1 MRTGSTDL
9 QQAEALRRAVTALA
23 SRSRSE
29 RAGVL
34 TLNQVAV
41 LGRLA
46 VEGPI
51 TPKELAAQ
59 LRMLPQTLTRP
70 LAALERAGLA
80 TRMPD
85 PADGRGAL
93 LDITAPGR
101 RALRAEMAP
110 RTRWVSKAM
119 AAVCNEEELRTLSAA
134 AELMTRMAQWGA
146 GVAPVEA

>member
-1 MRTGSTDL
+1 MRTSGTDL
-9 QQAEALRRAVTALA
+9 QQAEVLRRAVSVLD

-29 RAGVL
+29 RAGAL
-34 TLNQVAV
+34 TLNQVAI

-46 VEGPI
+46 IVGPI
-51 TPKELAAQ
+51 TPKELAGQ

-70 LAALERAGLA
+70 LAALERAEFA

-93 LDITAPGR
+93 LVITTSGR

-110 RTRWVSKAM
+110 RTRWVAQAM
-119 AAVCNEEELRTLSAA
+119 AAVCNDEERQTLAAA
-134 AELMTRMAQWGA
+134 AELMARMAHWGA
-146 GVAPVEA
+146 GVAPVEP